1 MKDQMRQSL
10 MEVNETKARLFP
22 DKENAEGPCLREQVE
37 KISQR
42 IERITEERHE
52 REVTKLR
59 DRKLR
64 LEMEKMRVRRIM
76 KTNYSKQLDGDDQ
89 LKQGLLRKLSEQI
102 DEELENVD
110 AHGRSYVTEAGLAAS
125 FSRPQGVFRSPTH
138 QDSLLMSAADGGSR
152 HRLQHSQASDRRSVP
167 S

>member
-1 MKDQMRQSL
+1 

-64 LEMEKMRVRRIM
+64 L
-76 KTNYSKQLDGDDQ
+76 G
-89 LKQGLLRKLSEQI
+89 
-102 DEELENVD
+102 
-110 AHGRSYVTEAGLAAS
+110 AGCWVLGFFFFSSS
-125 FSRPQGVFRSPTH
+125 FF
-138 QDSLLMSAADGGSR
+138 
-152 HRLQHSQASDRRSVP
+152 
-167 S
+167 